1 MKRRKFIQAAAAAVG
16 TAIAPSAAAQLA
28 GRRPPLADTSPV
40 QSLPGDV
47 TRVWLGESF
56 WANRLQD
63 WRLANGRIECLCGEQ
78 GFEVRT
84 VALLTRFLDDAHEP
98 GRLQARIGSL
108 DPGEPGF
115 CGFLLGAGAG
125 ELDYRG
131 SALVHARS
139 GTNGGFIAAI
149 DERGEVGFRDFSSA
163 EDSLAFER
171 MDRGGATGVETLGA
185 REVILDCHIDP
196 LENASYDVRLI
207 ATDAVTGAELG
218 FAVRTAVPA
227 RELRGGI
234 ALVSSP
240 PPRMEGARWWFSD
253 IATGGG
259 KIGVYPERVLG
270 PVMGCLHSLN
280 RDVLKLTAQF
290 LPISPQ
296 EQARARLD
304 YKLAASGEWTA
315 GPVSEIGDGYL
326 AAFRLA
332 GWNYGETHDY
342 RIVDPVDDGVALYSG
357 RILKDPETEREL
369 RIALYSCILPT
380 SKRLD
385 ENTYEP
391 AFDGERVPGRYT
403 RANVLFPHAELV
415 ANCDGHEPDLYVFCG
430 DQFYEG
436 YPSRHGR
443 GIPEVKLDTLYRWYL
458 WYWTFRDSVRDKPA
472 IVLAD
477 DHDILQGNVWGN
489 AGIGSELE
497 REEDGGYKWDKDL
510 VRMVYRIEHGHNPDP
525 YDPTPIMFD
534 IPVAYGEFIYGG
546 VSFCLVED
554 RKFKTPPNTDVD
566 PLDTRGELLGP
577 RQEAFLEHWA
587 QTNTELPKICLTAS
601 IWGSPQTAGNL
612 EPLVDYDANGY
623 PPDGRTRAVRLAGRA
638 RALVLAGDQHLAMVA
653 RQGVDDYEDGPLFFA
668 GPAAAAFWQRWFEG
682 EGRLDNQ
689 RNGDP
694 NTGNFIDC
702 FGNRMRVLAVANP
715 RMTYSDFAARKR
727 TWGNFIAERAV
738 ASEGYGLI
746 RIDHRTRT
754 AVLECWPWNESP
766 LSGTQFPGWPYTHRF
781 NA

>member
-1 MKRRKFIQAAAAAVG
+1 M
-16 TAIAPSAAAQLA
+16 APSASAQLA
-28 GRRPPLADTSPV
+28 GRRPALADVSPV
-40 QSLPGDV
+40 QSLPDDV

-63 WRLANGRIECLCGEQ
+63 WRLSNGRIECMRGEA

-84 VALLTRFLDDAHEP
+84 VALLTRFLNGEREP
-98 GRLQARIGSL
+98 GRLRARIGSL
-108 DPGEPGF
+108 DPDAPGF
-115 CGFLLGAGAG
+115 CGFLLGVGAG

-131 SALVHARS
+131 SALAHARS
-139 GTNGGFIAAI
+139 GANGGFIAAI
-149 DERGEVGFRDFSSA
+149 DERGAVGFRDFSSTT
-163 EDSLAFER
+163 DSLAFER
-171 MDRGGATGVETLGA
+171 LDRVDGGSASAVPPDSLDA
-185 REVILDCHIDP
+185 FLDCHIDP
-196 LENASYDVRLI
+196 LDDGSFDVRI
-207 ATDAVTGAELG
+207 VATDARTGLELG
-218 FAVRTAVPA
+218 FAVRTSVPA
-227 RELRGGI
+227 RELTGGI
-234 ALVSSP
+234 SLVSSP
-240 PPRMEGARWWFSD
+240 PPGRDGARWWFSD
-253 IATGGG
+253 ISTGGA
-259 KIGVYPERVLG
+259 KIAVHPERAIG

-296 EQARARLD
+296 EQSLARLD
-304 YKLAASGEWTA
+304 YRSADVEEWTA
-315 GPVSEIGDGYL
+315 GPVAEIGDGFM
-326 AAFRLA
+326 AAFRLE
-332 GWNYGETHDY
+332 GWNFSETHDY
-342 RIVDPVDDGVALYSG
+342 RIVNPANETAELYSG
-357 RILKDPETEREL
+357 QIKRDPGTEREL

-385 ENTYEP
+385 EDNYQP

-403 RANVLFPHAELV
+403 RANVLFPHSELV
-415 ANCDGHEPDLYVFCG
+415 ANCDSHEPDLYVFCG

-443 GIPEVKLDTLYRWYL
+443 GSPEVKLDTLYRWYL
-458 WYWTFRDSVRDKPA
+458 WYWTFRDSVRNRPA

-489 AGIGSELE
+489 AGVGSELE
-497 REEDGGYKWDKDL
+497 REEDGGYKWDKEL

-525 YDPTPIMFD
+525 YDPTPILFD
-534 IPVAYGEFIYGG
+534 IPVAYGEFVYGG
-546 VSFCLVED
+546 VSFCLLED
-554 RKFKTPPNTDVD
+554 RKFKTPPNTDVS
-566 PLDTRGELLGP
+566 PVDTRGELLGP

-587 QTNTELPKICLTAS
+587 ETRTDMPKICLTAS
-601 IWGSPQTAGNL
+601 IWGSPQTVGNV

-715 RMTYSDFAARKR
+715 RMSYADFTARKR

-738 ASEGYGLI
+738 ASEGYGLV
-746 RIDHRTRT
+746 RVDHRTRT
-754 AVLECWPWNESP
+754 AVLECWPWNEP
-766 LSGTQFPGWPYTHRF
+766 PQTGRQFPGWPYTHGF
-781 NA
+781 ED